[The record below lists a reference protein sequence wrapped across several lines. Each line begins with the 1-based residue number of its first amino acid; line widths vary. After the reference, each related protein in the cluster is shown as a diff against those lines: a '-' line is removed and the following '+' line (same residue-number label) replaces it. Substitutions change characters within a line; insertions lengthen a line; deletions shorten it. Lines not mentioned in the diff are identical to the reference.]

1 MAKKKTL
8 KQILIELGAYEK
20 FKETWK
26 KQKPAHYQ
34 KNAAIVLKSTKVIKY
49 NAILHGEIW
58 DARIVIILI
67 GGNQIGNTGTIFV
80 FKYTKCHNR
89 SFKASNSLF

>member
-58 DARIVIILI
+58 DARIS
-67 GGNQIGNTGTIFV
+67 NNFNWWKSDW
-80 FKYTKCHNR
+80 KYWHNICLQVYQM
-89 SFKASNSLF
+89 SQ

>member
-26 KQKPAHYQ
+26 KQNPERYKTSSA
-34 KNAAIVLKSTKVIKY
+34 KILRSTKSIPYKY
-49 NAILHGEIW
+49 YGDETW
-58 DARIVIILI
+58 DARIA
-67 GGNQIGNTGTIFV
+67 GNIAWNPWD
-80 FKYTKCHNR
+80 YWHNICLQVYQM
-89 SFKASNSLF
+89 SQ